1 MVINVQK
8 IAKREYRI
16 VPTFGVKQKVTND
29 Q

>member
-8 IAKREYRI
+8 NAKREYRI
-16 VPTFGVKQKVTND
+16 LPTFGVKQKVTND